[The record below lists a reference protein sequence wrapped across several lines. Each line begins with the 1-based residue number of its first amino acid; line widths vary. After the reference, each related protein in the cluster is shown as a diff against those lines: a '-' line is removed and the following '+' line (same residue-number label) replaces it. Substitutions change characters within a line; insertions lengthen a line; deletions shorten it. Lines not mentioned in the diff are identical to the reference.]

1 MGRGRMNFA
10 PRMPTILVALA
21 LVVIGMLGTFGGL
34 LPAIAGFSS
43 ETIGAWALV
52 AAAIVLFIGMIF
64 EGI

>member
-43 ETIGAWALV
+43 ETIGAWAFV